1 MAHKSTMEKLGLPAP
16 GFELPNLNLEKGE
29 KLVSL
34 ESFKEYP
41 ALLVVFICNHC
52 PYVVHIR
59 DSFVNFVTEF
69 QKKGLGV
76 VAISSNDVESFP
88 DDSPEKMSEEAAN
101 YSYPFPY
108 LFDESQEIAKA
119 YRAACTP
126 DFFLYDKERNLV
138 YRGQYDSSRP
148 KNSVPVTGED
158 IRKATE
164 EVLNGEIITGQQIPS
179 MGCNIKWKKGSE
191 PDYFFHNEKHG

>member
-1 MAHKSTMEKLGLPAP
+1 LETFEK
-16 GFELPNLNLEKGE
+16 
-29 KLVSL
+29 
-34 ESFKEYP
+34 YP

-59 DSFVNFVTEF
+59 DSFVGFVSEYQEIVLLDVIT
-69 QKKGLGV
+69 
-76 VAISSNDVESFP
+76 ISSHDIESYP
-88 DDSPEKMSEEAAN
+88 DNSPEQMTENAVK

-126 DFFLYDKERNLV
+126 DFFLYDRKRTLV

-148 KNSVPVTGED
+148 KNSEPVTGED
-158 IRKATE
+158 LRNATNA
-164 EVLNGEIITGQQIPS
+164 LIQNSIIQIEQKPS
-179 MGCNIKWKKGSE
+179 MGCNIKWKKGGE
-191 PDYFFHNEKHG
+191 PDYFAT

>member
-1 MAHKSTMEKLGLPAP
+1 MAHISTMENLCILAP
-16 GFELPNLNLEKGE
+16 GFSLPNLNAVVKEQT
-29 KLVSL
+29 VSL
-34 ESFKEYP
+34 ETFEEYP

-59 DSFVNFVTEF
+59 DSFVSFVSEYHE
-69 QKKGLGV
+69 KGLGV
-76 VAISSNDVESFP
+76 VAISSNDVESYP
-88 DDSPEKMSEEAAN
+88 DDSPEQMTEDAVK

-126 DFFLYDKERNLV
+126 DFFLYDRKRTLV

-148 KNSVPVTGED
+148 KKSEPVTGED
-158 IRKATE
+158 LRNASNAL
-164 EVLNGEIITGQQIPS
+164 VLNSLLPTEQKPS
-179 MGCNIKWKKGSE
+179 MGCNIKWKKGRE
-191 PDYFFHNEKHG
+191 PDYFAT

>member
-1 MAHKSTMEKLGLPAP
+1 MAHISTMEKLGIPAP
-16 GFELPNLNLEKGE
+16 GFSLPNLNAVVKEQT
-29 KLVSL
+29 VSL
-34 ESFKEYP
+34 GTFEEYP

-59 DSFVNFVTEF
+59 DSFVSFVSEYHE
-69 QKKGLGV
+69 KGLGV
-76 VAISSNDVESFP
+76 VAISSNDVESYP
-88 DDSPEKMSEEAAN
+88 DDSPEQMTEDAFK

-126 DFFLYDKERNLV
+126 DFFLYDRKRTLV

-148 KNSVPVTGED
+148 KNSKPVTGED
-158 IRKATE
+158 LRNAANALIQNSIIPTE
-164 EVLNGEIITGQQIPS
+164 QKPS
-179 MGCNIKWKKGSE
+179 MGCNIKWKKGRE
-191 PDYFFHNEKHG
+191 PDYFAT

>member
-158 IRKATE
+158 LRNATNALLQGTVIPAE
-164 EVLNGEIITGQQIPS
+164 QMPS
-179 MGCNIKWKKGSE
+179 MGCNIKWKIGEE
-191 PDYFFHNEKHG
+191 PDYFNT